1 MVSRL
6 ILFAVLLLAAAP
18 KQSANH
24 LGDIEASVQELT
36 AGFLK
41 WEQHYPGATT
51 PGKPMMIAIPSI
63 DLYSPSGVSL
73 YHGGDSEKNASFI
86 RDLPGNI
93 PHAKT
98 EEVRP
103 SFQEALEMFDALK
116 SQKALSPAGHQ
127 YTVFALTYAGA
138 DFCKAQ
144 NDAIQQLRSRAGQI
158 GIRIL
163 EVRLHK

>member
-41 WEQHYPGATT
+41 WEQHHPAATT
-51 PGKPMMIAIPSI
+51 PGKPMMLAIPSI

-93 PHAKT
+93 SHAKT

-103 SFQEALEMFDALK
+103 SFQEALEMFEALK
-116 SQKALSPAGHQ
+116 SQKALSPADHQ